1 MRSTPKRFD
10 PRSRWVKYKDGLW
23 IQSRKRIFLYWF
35 KFLQHAER
43 SQDFVVD
50 WSLYEGWGGSNYIL
64 GTKFDTFWNENW
76 KTLFGIKNE
85 GDSPLFSLSTK
96 QPKAEGIR
104 YALLVYENLHRG
116 SNWDIA
122 VWIAK
127 RETSKRGTLGDSF
140 FYARGDVVSGSE
152 DRIVIQSRVGRY
164 KTAAKKYMQNVC
176 EGQFP

>member
-1 MRSTPKRFD
+1 MSSIPKRFD

-50 WSLYEGWGGSNYIL
+50 WSQYEGWGGSNYIL

-104 YALLVYENLHRG
+104 YALLVYENL
-116 SNWDIA
+116 
-122 VWIAK
+122 
-127 RETSKRGTLGDSF
+127 
-140 FYARGDVVSGSE
+140 
-152 DRIVIQSRVGRY
+152 
-164 KTAAKKYMQNVC
+164 M
-176 EGQFP
+176 